1 MAPSS
6 STASSSSPPSPPP
19 YSEVVS
25 QLPLTLR
32 LQLSI
37 VMNKRLF
44 EKMPLFKDLAHNEP

>member
-1 MAPSS
+1 
-6 STASSSSPPSPPP
+6 
-19 YSEVVS
+19 VVS

-44 EKMPLFKDLAHNEP
+44 EKMPLFKDLPHNEPPIALDIALTLTLSQH

>member
-1 MAPSS
+1 M
-6 STASSSSPPSPPP
+6 
-19 YSEVVS
+19 VS

-44 EKMPLFKDLAHNEP
+44 EKMPLFKDLPHNEPLIALTLTLSQH